1 MAFPIPLPEI
11 IVLLADKYVTDH
23 SLVISMHESKSTHHH
38 KTIITAEILR
48 WKNQYC
54 YVEKWDNN
62 QKTWNA

>member
-48 WKNQYC
+48 
-54 YVEKWDNN
+54 
-62 QKTWNA
+62 